1 MTGNF
6 KFNRQKIDYLLT
18 DLLPYEKGNHYTH
31 RYFYEY
37 LQKEKK
43 ILKKLFTKTKKEKK
57 FFNPKWHSSPLKFK
71 ISKKKQSFREIALIN
86 PLGLVES
93 LIFIHLF
100 ENDIINIIHNKN
112 DFSARKAYRTNS
124 LIYRKNKNQTVYY
137 TDSTSKNQLLL
148 SLESSGTYF
157 NHFPFKNITKLLNSK
172 RFVYSRDN
180 FELLLLLD
188 MQDCFQSIYTH
199 SYKWLISNKT
209 YDSKNLKDSNSVYSS
224 IDAFLQ
230 NINGSKTNGIIVGP
244 EISRLLAEFLFV
256 HIDQQIIERLAME
269 NINFGKD
276 YNIYRFVDDYFI
288 SSKNEK
294 IQNNIQDIISNI
306 LNKYHLKIND
316 SKVSKKGKGESL
328 NNWLIEVMPVIK
340 LIEDIIIKK
349 NSNIENS
356 LEVTLSHLELPKEY
370 VQMLLE
376 VAASVS
382 SPSGKKRDKIIKYSD
397 LRSRVLSTINS
408 SNESA
413 LICSYIL
420 STILKKIE
428 GNKDEDLLINME
440 LNELVIFIFFIYSKE
455 VNYSSTQKIIR
466 IFSLLIDKHH
476 IDIKDKIE
484 RNLERFED
492 DIFTKFSNDWIDLL
506 LFFANYEINISY
518 NLIEKITY
526 IFGKEENPVNL
537 AALCIFAESKFIK
550 TKKIIN
556 NVNGII
562 KNNIEKINWG
572 DLFQDE
578 QGWWIYIFLS
588 YPRLKTTIK
597 RDIKRELNTVKSNL
611 KSTHSD
617 DAKKFVLDF
626 LLNSD
631 KHFIEWDFKQENYY
645 KKYFF
650 YTKDRT
656 VFNPDVIDQISISR

>member
-37 LQKEKK
+37 LLKEKK
-43 ILKKLFTKTKKEKK
+43 VLKKLFTKTKKEKK
-57 FFNPKWHSSPLKFK
+57 FFNAKWHSSPLKFK
-71 ISKKKQSFREIALIN
+71 ISKKKDNFREIALIN

-93 LIFIHLF
+93 LTFIHLF

-112 DFSARKAYRTNS
+112 DFSARKANRINS
-124 LIYRKNKNQTVYY
+124 LIYKKDKNQTVYY

-157 NHFPFKNITKLLNSK
+157 KHFPFKNITNLLNSK

-180 FELLLLLD
+180 FNLLLSLD
-188 MQDCFQSIYTH
+188 MQDCFPSIYTH

-209 YDSKNLKDSNSVYSS
+209 YDSKNLKDSNSVYSN

-256 HIDQQIIERLAME
+256 HIDQQILEKLAVE
-269 NINFGKD
+269 NINFGND

-288 SSKNEK
+288 CSKNEK
-294 IQNNIQDIISNI
+294 IQSDIQDVISNI
-306 LNKYHLKIND
+306 LNKYHLKINE
-316 SKVSKKGKGESL
+316 SKVSKKGKGENI
-328 NNWLIEVMPVIK
+328 NNWIIEVLPVIEW
-340 LIEDIIIKK
+340 IENIIIKK
-349 NSNIENS
+349 PSNIENS
-356 LEVTLSHLELPKEY
+356 MEDTLSQMKLPVDY
-370 VQMLLE
+370 IQMLLE
-376 VAASVS
+376 VAASTN
-382 SPSGKKRDKIIKYSD
+382 SPTGRKKNKNIRYID
-397 LRSRVLSTINS
+397 LRNRVLSAINA

-413 LICSYIL
+413 LVCSYIL
-420 STILKKIE
+420 STIL
-428 GNKDEDLLINME
+428 NKVEKNKNEEILINME
-440 LNELVIFIFFIYSKE
+440 LNELVIFILSVYSIQ
-455 VNYSSTQKIIR
+455 VNYTSTQKIIR
-466 IFSLLIDKHH
+466 IFSFLIDKHH
-476 IDIKDKIE
+476 LDLRNIIE

-518 NLIEKITY
+518 KLIQKITD
-526 IFGKEENPVNL
+526 IFVEEENPVNL
-537 AALCIFAESKFIK
+537 AALCILAESKLIK
-550 TKKIIN
+550 TNDIIKKVNKII
-556 NVNGII
+556 
-562 KNNIEKINWG
+562 KSNIEKINWD

-588 YPRLKTTIK
+588 YPKLNVTVK
-597 RDIKRELNTVKSNL
+597 RKITGKINTVKSNL
-611 KSTHSD
+611 KSIPSD
-617 DAKKFVLDF
+617 DAKKLVLDF
-626 LLNSD
+626 LLTND
-631 KHFIEWDFKQENYY
+631 KHFIEWEFTQENYY
-645 KKYFF
+645 NKYFF

-656 VFNPDVIDQISISR
+656 VFNPDVMDQISISR

>member
-31 RYFYEY
+31 RYFYEF
-37 LQKEKK
+37 LLKEKK
-43 ILKKLFTKTKKEKK
+43 VLKKLFTKTKKENK
-57 FFNPKWHSSPLKFK
+57 FFNSKWHSSPLKFK
-71 ISKKKQSFREIALIN
+71 ISKKKDNFREIALIN

-93 LIFIHLF
+93 LTFIHLF

-112 DFSARKAYRTNS
+112 DFSARKANRINS
-124 LIYRKNKNQTVYY
+124 LIYKKNKNQTVYY

-157 NHFPFKNITKLLNSK
+157 NHFPFKNITNLLNSK

-180 FELLLLLD
+180 FNLLLSLD
-188 MQDCFQSIYTH
+188 MQDCFPSIYTH

-209 YDSKNLKDSNSVYSS
+209 YDSKNLKDSNSVYSN

-256 HIDQQIIERLAME
+256 HIDQQILEKLAVE

-288 SSKNEK
+288 CSKNEK
-294 IQNNIQDIISNI
+294 IQSDIQDVISNI
-306 LNKYHLKIND
+306 LNKYHLKINE
-316 SKVSKKGKGESL
+316 SKVSKKGKGESF
-328 NNWLIEVMPVIK
+328 NNWIIEVLPVIE

-349 NSNIENS
+349 TSNIES
-356 LEVTLSHLELPKEY
+356 SMEDTLSHMELPVEY
-370 VQMLLE
+370 IQMLLE
-376 VAASVS
+376 VAASTN
-382 SPSGKKRDKIIKYSD
+382 SPTGRKKYKNIRYVD
-397 LRSRVLSTINS
+397 LRNRVLSAINA

-413 LICSYIL
+413 LVCSYIL
-420 STILKKIE
+420 STVL
-428 GNKDEDLLINME
+428 NKVEKNKNEEILINME
-440 LNELVIFIFFIYSKE
+440 LNELVIFILFVYSIQ
-455 VNYSSTQKIIR
+455 VNYTSTQKIIR
-466 IFSLLIDKHH
+466 IFSFLIDKHH
-476 IDIKDKIE
+476 LDIRDLIE

-506 LFFANYEINISY
+506 LFFANYEIDISY
-518 NLIEKITY
+518 KLIEKITD
-526 IFGKEENPVNL
+526 IFVEEENPVNL
-537 AALCIFAESKFIK
+537 AALCILAESKFIK
-550 TKKIIN
+550 TNDIIKKVNKII
-556 NVNGII
+556 
-562 KNNIEKINWG
+562 KSNIEKINWD

-588 YPRLKTTIK
+588 YPKLNVTEK
-597 RDIKRELNTVKSNL
+597 RNIIGKIITVKSNL
-611 KSTHSD
+611 KSTPSD
-617 DAKKFVLDF
+617 DAKKLVLDF
-626 LLNSD
+626 LLTND
-631 KHFIEWDFKQENYY
+631 KHFIEWEFTQENYY
-645 KKYFF
+645 NKYFF

-656 VFNPDVIDQISISR
+656 VFNPDVMDQISISR